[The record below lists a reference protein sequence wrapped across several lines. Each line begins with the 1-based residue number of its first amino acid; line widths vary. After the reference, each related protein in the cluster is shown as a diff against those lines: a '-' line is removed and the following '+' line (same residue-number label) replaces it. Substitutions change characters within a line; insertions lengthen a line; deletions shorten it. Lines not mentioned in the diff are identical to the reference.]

1 MTTFHE
7 KYLKYKTKYLVLKK
21 ALNTQSGGSINL
33 FDVSELTD
41 TPVFINSNTQSGGR
55 VKLEKSSIFINSDE
69 NDILNISRL
78 SDTPT
83 FDILNGGNSSSKSSS
98 SSESSRSSRSSRS
111 SSSSESSNNMISESS
126 GGGSKKVKKNR
137 RKTFNL
143 IEDNNIKKVISD
155 SSTDDSSDTELSD
168 STESLMSSLKDSDSE
183 L

>member
-98 SSESSRSSRSSRS
+98 SSESSRSSSS

>member
-98 SSESSRSSRSSRS
+98 SSESSRSSRSS
-111 SSSSESSNNMISESS
+111 SSSESSNNMISESS

>member
-1 MTTFHE
+1 MSTFQE

-98 SSESSRSSRSSRS
+98 SSESSRSSSS

>member
-98 SSESSRSSRSSRS
+98 SSESSRSS
-111 SSSSESSNNMISESS
+111 SSSESSNNMISESS

>member
-98 SSESSRSSRSSRS
+98 SSESS
-111 SSSSESSNNMISESS
+111 NNMISESS